1 MKTLANISL
10 CDGTNSSICFV
21 HIFYVDSVDLYLS
34 FPQSF
39 EKSAI
44 KVNALADLKTLFSFK
59 FSTQHAVKCKRAAG
73 VIH

>member
-1 MKTLANISL
+1 M
-10 CDGTNSSICFV
+10 FYPY
-21 HIFYVDSVDLYLS
+21 FYVDSVDLYMS

-59 FSTQHAVKCKRAAG
+59 FSTQHAVKFKRAAG
-73 VIH
+73 VIHEQVVT